1 MYVVVQHTLTDP
13 PTAFA
18 RGERLKRGDG
28 APDDTRVLQFLP
40 SRDGTLVTCLWES
53 SSPDLVQSYVD
64 ETLGDAST
72 NFCYAVEES
81 AAFAERPGGIAAS
94 PAVEPSLSV

>member
-18 RGERLKRGDG
+18 RGERLKSGEG
-28 APDDTRVLQFLP
+28 APRGTHVLQFLP
-40 SRDGTLVTCLWES
+40 SRDGTLVSCLWES
-53 SSPDLVQSYVD
+53 QAVADVQTFVD

-72 NFCYAVEES
+72 NLCYAVEES
-81 AAFAERPGGIAAS
+81 AAFAALPQGIAAP
-94 PAVEPSLSV
+94 PAAVAV